1 MPSKTTTL
9 MLLLVALLTKNKVD
23 IVKADIVNKEVTPKS
38 VPETVAEP
46 TEAAVM
52 EVKTNMK

>member
-1 MPSKTTTL
+1 

-23 IVKADIVNKEVTPKS
+23 TVKADMVNKEVTPKS
-38 VPETVAEP
+38 VPETVAER
-46 TEAAVM
+46 TEAPAM